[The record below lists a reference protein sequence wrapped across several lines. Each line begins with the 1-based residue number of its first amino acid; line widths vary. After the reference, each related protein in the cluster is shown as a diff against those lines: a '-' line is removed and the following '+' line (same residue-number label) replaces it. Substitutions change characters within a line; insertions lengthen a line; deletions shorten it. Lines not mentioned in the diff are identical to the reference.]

1 MSKNINNIS
10 DAKFESETNSGVV
23 LVDFWAPWCGPCRA
37 QGEVL
42 EEIAE
47 EVSGKASICK
57 INIDDY
63 QETANKF
70 GVRSIPTIII
80 FKDGEAVKQFI
91 GAQSKDV
98 LIETISQ
105 LQNVSV

>member
-1 MSKNINNIS
+1 MSENIKNIS
-10 DAKFESETNSGVV
+10 DANFDAETKNGVV

-42 EEIAE
+42 EDLAA
-47 EVSGKASICK
+47 EVSGKAEICK

-63 QETANKF
+63 QETANKY

-80 FKDGEAVKQFI
+80 FKDGEAVKQFV
-91 GAQSKDV
+91 GVQSKDV
-98 LIETISQ
+98 LVEVISKV
-105 LQNVSV
+105 QNVSV